1 VTNPGNGVRVVVV
14 DDAVL
19 IREGIVS
26 LLSDAGFDVIAQ
38 RGDAEGLV
46 EFVKAERPDVVVLDI
61 RMPPTHTCEGLDAA
75 RAIRAA
81 VPAVGLLLLSQY
93 VETRSAVDLIGD
105 DASGI
110 GYLLKDRVADLD
122 AFIAA
127 VRSVAAGGTVIDQ
140 TVISRLVSRNRR
152 RSLLDSLTERE
163 QDVLSVM
170 AEGRSNGWISEQLNL
185 SPKTVETHIRSIFT
199 KLGLEVEADDHRRVR
214 AVLLYLGDR

>member
-1 VTNPGNGVRVVVV
+1 VNPVRVVVV

-46 EFVKAERPDVVVLDI
+46 AFVALERPDVVVLDI

-81 VPAVGLLLLSQY
+81 VPSIGLLLLSQY

-127 VRSVAAGGTVIDQ
+127 VRSVAAGGTVIDH

-152 RSLLDSLTERE
+152 RSLMDALTERE

-170 AEGRSNGWISEQLNL
+170 AEGRSNGWISEHLKM
-185 SPKTVETHIRSIFT
+185 SSKTVESHIRSIFT

-214 AVLLYLGDR
+214 AVLLYLGDRS

>member
-1 VTNPGNGVRVVVV
+1 VNNPGNSVRVVVV

-46 EFVKAERPDVVVLDI
+46 EFVEAERPDVVVLDI